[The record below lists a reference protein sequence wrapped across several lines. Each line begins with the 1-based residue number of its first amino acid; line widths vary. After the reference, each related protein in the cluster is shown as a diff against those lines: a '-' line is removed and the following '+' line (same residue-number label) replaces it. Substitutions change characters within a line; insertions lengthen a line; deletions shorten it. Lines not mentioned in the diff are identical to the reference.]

1 VHLLCVHICSA
12 CKDGTHGVPKH
23 EEEILCIS
31 SVYIAVPGRLA
42 LQVDFYTMHGTR
54 NIKP

>member
-1 VHLLCVHICSA
+1 MHLLCVHICSA